1 MEKPLPG
8 RRAEVKSVYLMM
20 NADNAN
26 AESIEDF

>member
-1 MEKPLPG
+1 MEKLLPG

-26 AESIEDF
+26 AEIN